1 MSFKTD
7 AGGFAFKCGD
17 IKLQGGS
24 SSWASRLSQL
34 GKMKGCVRILTY
46 SLPDLESIRGVL
58 SKRPK
63 DIFIIANPKAANV
76 ESRAEAIKEEFPN
89 IRIALNEETHSK
101 VFLIAPDSLMV
112 SSANFGKSGWHE
124 TTVSFH
130 QKEAHDHYIE
140 NDFEPLWN
148 MSEEVAD
155 PVRLESLSFSESNTE
170 PVFLNLRGSKT
181 TDEGLSEKL
190 KGLTKLIR
198 LNLGSTKITD
208 AGLVHLKGFTNL
220 EYLYLAK
227 TKVTDAGLVHLRG
240 LTELKGLGPSKTKIT
255 DAGLVHLKGLTKL
268 KWLWLNNT
276 KIIDAGLVH
285 LKGLTKLELLDLRS
299 TKVTDAGLVH
309 LKGLTNLE
317 KLWLNWTRVTPAGV
331 HKLQEA
337 LPCCQILA
345 FTKDREAQEALAEL
359 SCV

>member
-17 IKLQGGS
+17 VKLQGGS

-112 SSANFGKSGWHE
+112 SSANFGLSGWHE

-198 LNLGSTKITD
+198 LNLGS
-208 AGLVHLKGFTNL
+208 
-220 EYLYLAK
+220 
-227 TKVTDAGLVHLRG
+227 
-240 LTELKGLGPSKTKIT
+240 TKIT